1 MTVVEDIDTTKPLL
15 HDYMSQ
21 QEVAEELGVT
31 VETLRRWRVHGAG
44 PRWFRFG
51 LGMRLMYNRKDVK
64 DWIEEQRN
72 SQTPSATIR
81 GRAQWG
87 TEETVPH
94 VADHVSNK
102 NKTRWDSQEATPRK
116 KSRRPR

>member
-1 MTVVEDIDTTKPLL
+1 MTSIEELDPKPLL

-21 QEVAEELGVT
+21 QEVAEELAVT

-51 LGMRLMYNRKDVK
+51 LGMRLMYNRQDVK
-64 DWIEEQRN
+64 DWIEQQRD
-72 SQTPSATIR
+72 ATSDGRAAR
-81 GRAQWG
+81 GRVQWG
-87 TEETVPH
+87 TEETVP
-94 VADHVSNK
+94 VVPDRVSNR
-102 NKTRWDSQEATPRK
+102 NKARWESDDEPAAS

>member
-1 MTVVEDIDTTKPLL
+1 MAIEDYDPKPLL

-21 QEVAEELGVT
+21 QEVAEQLGVT

-51 LGMRLMYNRKDVK
+51 LGMRLMYNRQDVK
-64 DWIEEQRN
+64 DWIEQQRD
-72 SQTPSATIR
+72 ATQEASIR

-87 TEETVPH
+87 SNKPAPEVP
-94 VADHVSNK
+94 DRVSNR
-102 NKTRWDSQEATPRK
+102 NKARWGSDKAPQRRK
-116 KSRRPR
+116 AREDY

>member
-1 MTVVEDIDTTKPLL
+1 MTSIEDTDPKPLL

-21 QEVAEELGVT
+21 QEVADELAVT

-51 LGMRLMYNRKDVK
+51 LGMRLMYNRQDVK

-72 SQTPSATIR
+72 APPPSETIR
-81 GRAQWG
+81 GRAQWVSQG
-87 TEETVPH
+87 TVPH
-94 VADHVSNK
+94 VQDRVSNK
-102 NKTRWDSQEATPRK
+102 GKARWDGDQGPATTK
-116 KSRRPR
+116 ARRPR

>member
-1 MTVVEDIDTTKPLL
+1 MTTFDTNDTKPLL

-31 VETLRRWRVHGAG
+31 VETMRRWRVHGAG

-51 LGMRLMYNRKDVK
+51 LGMRLMYNRQDVK
-64 DWIEEQRN
+64 DWIEEQHN
-72 SQTPSATIR
+72 AAAPSATVR

-87 TEETVPH
+87 SDEPVP
-94 VADHVSNK
+94 
-102 NKTRWDSQEATPRK
+102 ATPDRISNTRK
-116 KSRRPR
+116 ETWGDERGVSRNRRGGR